1 VPRDTKRFF
10 DLVKFQTFF
19 SFLRTKKMAKNSARS
34 YRKNNRFSQI
44 PNSPI
49 QRSVFDRSHD
59 YKTTLDSGYLIPF
72 FVDEVLPGDT
82 FKLRVNAFV
91 RMNTLIAPFM
101 DNVFMDTFFFF
112 VPTRLVWDNWQ
123 RFCGEQKNPGD
134 STDFLIPSLSGT
146 NTFDNGTIFDYMG
159 LPTGVSLDP
168 ANTPINA
175 LPFRAY
181 NLIYNEWF
189 RDENLIDSIPVLTTD
204 GPDPISNYTLR
215 KRAKRHDYFTSALPW
230 PQKGPSVDVGLTGN
244 APVVGFGDGQ
254 TWNFMSNNSYSG
266 TQAVL
271 GNPTDVLD
279 NVGLQVF
286 TNREQFSTAN
296 MIPIMQETNQSGRW
310 ANIGNQDQSSGND
323 IKPTRAIRGDG
334 FYFPNGIL
342 SNSSGQ
348 QPYADLSGVSAITIN
363 DLRQAFQIQKF
374 YEKWARGG
382 SRYTE
387 TLRVMF
393 NVISPDARLQRPEYL
408 GGTHSRVNVVPTAQ
422 TSSTDAVSPQSNL
435 SAFGVLGDS
444 AHGFNK
450 SFVEHGYLIG
460 LVCLRADITYQ
471 QGLNRMWSRRQ
482 LFDFYWPTLAHL
494 GEQVV
499 YNKEIYA
506 QGTAEDNGV
515 FGYQER
521 YAEYRY
527 KPSMITGKLRS
538 TDAQTLDV
546 WHLAQKFETLPKL
559 NQDFIE
565 ENPPINR
572 VIAVQNEPQFFADF
586 WFDLKTSRPMP
597 VYSVPGLVDHF

>member
-1 VPRDTKRFF
+1 
-10 DLVKFQTFF
+10 
-19 SFLRTKKMAKNSARS
+19 MAKNSARS
-34 YRKNNRFSQI
+34 HRKNNRFSQI

-59 YKTTLDSGYLIPF
+59 YKTTMDAGYLIPF

-112 VPTRLVWDNWQ
+112 VPTRLVWDHWQ
-123 RFCGEQKNPGD
+123 RFCGEQKKPGD
-134 STDFLIPSLSGT
+134 STDFLIPQISGSP
-146 NTFDNGTIFDYMG
+146 NFAVGTIYDYMG
-159 LPTGVSLDP
+159 LPTGVSLDSQISP
-168 ANTPINA
+168 VNS
-175 LPFRAY
+175 LPLRAY

-189 RDENLIDSIPVLTTD
+189 RDENLIDSVAVPTSD
-204 GPDPISNYTLR
+204 GPDDIGTYKLLR
-215 KRAKRHDYFTSALPW
+215 RAKRHDYFTSALPW

-244 APVVGFGDGQ
+244 APVVGFGEDQ
-254 TWNFMSNNSYSG
+254 RWNFLSNNNYSG

-271 GNPTDVLD
+271 GNPVDVLD

-286 TNREQFSTAN
+286 TNREQFSTAH

-310 ANIGNQDQSSGND
+310 ANIGNQDQSNGND
-323 IKPTRAIRGDG
+323 ITPTRAIRGDG
-334 FYFPNGIL
+334 FYFPNGIFQ
-342 SNSSGQ
+342 NTSGV
-348 QPYADLSGVSAITIN
+348 QPYADLSGVSAISIN

-422 TSSTDAVSPQSNL
+422 TSSTDSVSPQSNL

-450 SFVEHGYLIG
+450 SFVEHGYVIG
-460 LVCLRADITYQ
+460 LCCLRADITYQ
-471 QGLNRMWSRRQ
+471 QGMNRMWSRRQ

-499 YNKEIYA
+499 YNREIYA
-506 QGTAEDNGV
+506 QGNSDDQGV

-538 TDAQTLDV
+538 TDAQSLDV
-546 WHLAQKFETLPKL
+546 WHLAQKFDSLPKL

>member
-1 VPRDTKRFF
+1 
-10 DLVKFQTFF
+10 
-19 SFLRTKKMAKNSARS
+19 MAKNSARS
-34 YRKNNRFSQI
+34 HRKNNRFSQI

-59 YKTTLDSGYLIPF
+59 YKTTMDAGYLVPF

-82 FKLRVNAFV
+82 FKLRVNAFI
-91 RMNTLIAPFM
+91 RMNTLVAPFM

-134 STDFLIPSLSGT
+134 STDFLIPSLSYLASDGNPST
-146 NTFDNGTIFDYMG
+146 FKFDNGSIFDYFG
-159 LPTGVSLDP
+159 LPTNVTFIGSNSSSHP
-168 ANTPINA
+168 TFINA

-189 RDENLIDSIPVLTTD
+189 RDENLIDSVTVPTGD
-204 GPDPISNYTLR
+204 GPDNTTLYKLL

-230 PQKGPSVDVGLTGN
+230 PQKGPSVDIGLTGN
-244 APVVGFGDGQ
+244 APVVGFGDDGGFSITKSYPIAANTAWSFQ
-254 TWNFMSNNSYSG
+254 DNSKGIQYSPRESSESGVPLLALPNAKFNN
-266 TQAVL
+266 VL
-271 GNPTDVLD
+271 G
-279 NVGLQVF
+279 F
-286 TNREQFSTAN
+286 
-296 MIPIMQETNQSGRW
+296 
-310 ANIGNQDQSSGND
+310 QDQNSDPASYRSLKALQGGSSS
-323 IKPTRAIRGDG
+323 
-334 FYFPNGIL
+334 YYELNGAKIT
-342 SNSSGQ
+342 SFAPGGI
-348 QPYADLSGVSAITIN
+348 YADLSDVSAITIN

-422 TSSTDAVSPQSNL
+422 TSSTDSVSPQSNL

-450 SFVEHGYLIG
+450 SFVEHGYVIG
-460 LVCLRADITYQ
+460 LCCLRADITYQ
-471 QGLNRMWSRRQ
+471 QGMNRMWSRRQ

-499 YNKEIYA
+499 YNREIYT
-506 QGTAEDNGV
+506 QGTAEDDGV

-538 TDAQTLDV
+538 TDAQSLDV
-546 WHLAQKFETLPKL
+546 WHLAQKFDSLPKL

>member
-1 VPRDTKRFF
+1 
-10 DLVKFQTFF
+10 
-19 SFLRTKKMAKNSARS
+19 MAKNTARFHK
-34 YRKNNRFSQI
+34 KNNRFSQI
-44 PNSPI
+44 PNSTI

-59 YKTTLDSGYLIPF
+59 YKTTLDAGYLIPF

-101 DNVFMDTFFFF
+101 DNVFLDTFFFF

-134 STDFLIPSLSGT
+134 STDFLIPSLSEK
-146 NTFDNGTIFDYMG
+146 NTFANGSIFDYMG
-159 LPTGVSLDP
+159 LPTGVALDP

-189 RDENLIDSIPVLTTD
+189 RDENLIDSVPVETGD

-215 KRAKRHDYFTSALPW
+215 KRAKRHDYFTSCLPW
-230 PQKGPSVDVGLTGN
+230 PQKGPQVDINLSSNSVVPVEMWSRTDPSVKKANWNDGVGIHFAGDINYASMYSDVGGDFVQRYSEAHPTVGTG
-244 APVVGFGDGQ
+244 
-254 TWNFMSNNSYSG
+254 
-266 TQAVL
+266 L
-271 GNPTDVLD
+271 
-279 NVGLQVF
+279 
-286 TNREQFSTAN
+286 
-296 MIPIMQETNQSGRW
+296 
-310 ANIGNQDQSSGND
+310 
-323 IKPTRAIRGDG
+323 RAILS
-334 FYFPNGIL
+334 PNVKFLNHNNTYG
-342 SNSSGQ
+342 NG
-348 QPYADLSGVSAITIN
+348 YADDPYVSWPSIEVN

-422 TSSTDAVSPQSNL
+422 TSSTDSVSPQSNL

-450 SFVEHGYLIG
+450 SFVEHGYVIG
-460 LVCLRADITYQ
+460 ICCLRADITYQ

-499 YNKEIYA
+499 YNREIYT
-506 QGTAEDNGV
+506 QGTADDNGV

-538 TDAQTLDV
+538 TDPQSLDV
-546 WHLAQKFETLPKL
+546 WHLAQKFDTLPKL
-559 NQDFIE
+559 NRDFIE
-565 ENPPINR
+565 ENPPIRR

-597 VYSVPGLVDHF
+597 VFSVPGLVDHF

>member
-1 VPRDTKRFF
+1 
-10 DLVKFQTFF
+10 
-19 SFLRTKKMAKNSARS
+19 MAKNTARS

-44 PNSPI
+44 PNSLI

-59 YKTTLDSGYLIPF
+59 YKTTMDSGYLIPF

-146 NTFDNGTIFDYMG
+146 NTFTNGSIFDYMG
-159 LPTGVSLDP
+159 LPTGVALDP

-204 GPDPISNYTLR
+204 GPDPVSNYTLR

-230 PQKGPSVDVGLTGN
+230 PQKGPSVEIGLSGN
-244 APVVGFGDGQ
+244 APVNGFDGSTSFDFVSPSFNGSVANGGFQ
-254 TWNFMSNNSYSG
+254 LGANNSNYLNGLKINWGRGATQGGLEGSQILQKQYGSG
-266 TQAVL
+266 YTNIIGQVGTSDTDFNFAGSLQGYNFKFAGGKLTAL
-271 GNPTDVLD
+271 GSTD
-279 NVGLQVF
+279 
-286 TNREQFSTAN
+286 
-296 MIPIMQETNQSGRW
+296 
-310 ANIGNQDQSSGND
+310 
-323 IKPTRAIRGDG
+323 
-334 FYFPNGIL
+334 GI
-342 SNSSGQ
+342 
-348 QPYADLSGVSAITIN
+348 YADLSGVNAVSIN

-422 TSSTDAVSPQSNL
+422 TSSTDSVSPQSNL

-450 SFVEHGYLIG
+450 SFVEHGYVIG

-499 YNKEIYA
+499 YNREIYT
-506 QGTAEDNGV
+506 QGTADDNGV

-538 TDAQTLDV
+538 TDPQTLDV
-546 WHLAQKFETLPKL
+546 WHLAQKFDTLPKL

>member
-1 VPRDTKRFF
+1 
-10 DLVKFQTFF
+10 
-19 SFLRTKKMAKNSARS
+19 MAKNTARS
-34 YRKNNRFSQI
+34 HRKNNRFSQI

-59 YKTTLDSGYLIPF
+59 YKTTMDSGYLIPF

-91 RMNTLIAPFM
+91 RLNTLIAPFM

-146 NTFDNGTIFDYMG
+146 NTFTNGSIFDYMG
-159 LPTGVSLDP
+159 LPTGVALDP

-204 GPDPISNYTLR
+204 GPDPVSNYTLR

-230 PQKGPSVDVGLTGN
+230 PQKGPSVEIGLSGN
-244 APVVGFGDGQ
+244 APVKGFDGSNSFDFVSPSFNGSVANGGFQ
-254 TWNFMSNNSYSG
+254 LGANNSNYLNGLKINWGSG
-266 TQAVL
+266 ATQGGLEGSQILQKQYGSGYTNIIGQVGSSDTNFKFAGSLQGYNFKFSGGKLTAL
-271 GNPTDVLD
+271 GSTD
-279 NVGLQVF
+279 
-286 TNREQFSTAN
+286 
-296 MIPIMQETNQSGRW
+296 
-310 ANIGNQDQSSGND
+310 
-323 IKPTRAIRGDG
+323 
-334 FYFPNGIL
+334 GI
-342 SNSSGQ
+342 
-348 QPYADLSGVSAITIN
+348 YADLSGVNAVSIN

-422 TSSTDAVSPQSNL
+422 TSSTDSVSPQSNL

-450 SFVEHGYLIG
+450 SFVEHGYVIG

-499 YNKEIYA
+499 YNREIYT
-506 QGTAEDNGV
+506 QGTADDNGV

-538 TDAQTLDV
+538 TDPQTLDV
-546 WHLAQKFETLPKL
+546 WHLAQKFDTLPKL

>member
-1 VPRDTKRFF
+1 
-10 DLVKFQTFF
+10 
-19 SFLRTKKMAKNSARS
+19 MAKNSARS
-34 YRKNNRFSQI
+34 HRKNNRFSQI

-59 YKTTLDSGYLIPF
+59 YKTTMDAGYLIPF

-146 NTFDNGTIFDYMG
+146 NTFVNGSIFDYMG

-204 GPDPISNYTLR
+204 GPDPVSNYTLR
-215 KRAKRHDYFTSALPW
+215 KRGKRHDYFTSALPW

-244 APVVGFGDGQ
+244 APVKGF
-254 TWNFMSNNSYSG
+254 
-266 TQAVL
+266 
-271 GNPTDVLD
+271 
-279 NVGLQVF
+279 
-286 TNREQFSTAN
+286 
-296 MIPIMQETNQSGRW
+296 
-310 ANIGNQDQSSGND
+310 DQSSSWSFGTSNGSNPDGYLAGIGTKYNGPDPDIYLSGWINQNMFSTPNLGPSVQFENLGSYGNQPLVIQD
-323 IKPTRAIRGDG
+323 
-334 FYFPNGIL
+334 PNHDLNQHRITGIFGKDFSFTGAL
-342 SNSSGQ
+342 TPKTPNSV
-348 QPYADLSGVSAITIN
+348 YADLSGVNAITIN

-422 TSSTDAVSPQSNL
+422 TSSTDSVSPQSNL

-450 SFVEHGYLIG
+450 SFVEHGYVIG
-460 LVCLRADITYQ
+460 LCCLRADITYQ

-494 GEQVV
+494 GEQVI
-499 YNKEIYA
+499 YNKEIYT

-538 TDAQTLDV
+538 TDAQSLDV
-546 WHLAQKFETLPKL
+546 WHLAQKFDSLPKL

-565 ENPPINR
+565 ENPPIAR

>member
-1 VPRDTKRFF
+1 
-10 DLVKFQTFF
+10 
-19 SFLRTKKMAKNSARS
+19 MAKNSARS
-34 YRKNNRFSQI
+34 HRKNNRFSQI

-146 NTFDNGTIFDYMG
+146 NTFTNGSIFDYMG
-159 LPTGVSLDP
+159 LPTGVALDP
-168 ANTPINA
+168 TNTPINA

-204 GPDPISNYTLR
+204 GPDPVSNYTLR

-230 PQKGPSVDVGLTGN
+230 PQKGPSVEVGLSGN
-244 APVVGFGDGQ
+244 APVKGF
-254 TWNFMSNNSYSG
+254 
-266 TQAVL
+266 
-271 GNPTDVLD
+271 
-279 NVGLQVF
+279 
-286 TNREQFSTAN
+286 
-296 MIPIMQETNQSGRW
+296 
-310 ANIGNQDQSSGND
+310 DQSSSWSFGTPNASNPDGYLAGIGTKYNGPDSDIYLTGWINQNMFSTPNLGPGVQFENLGSYGNQPLVIQD
-323 IKPTRAIRGDG
+323 
-334 FYFPNGIL
+334 PNHELNQHRITGIFGKDFSFTGAL
-342 SNSSGQ
+342 TPKTPNSI
-348 QPYADLSGVSAITIN
+348 YADLSGVNAITIN

-422 TSSTDAVSPQSNL
+422 TSSTDSVSPQSNL

-450 SFVEHGYLIG
+450 SFVEHGYVIG

-499 YNKEIYA
+499 YNKEIYT
-506 QGTAEDNGV
+506 QGTADDNGV

-546 WHLAQKFETLPKL
+546 WHLAQKFDTLPKL

-565 ENPPINR
+565 ENPPIAR

>member
-1 VPRDTKRFF
+1 
-10 DLVKFQTFF
+10 
-19 SFLRTKKMAKNSARS
+19 MAKNTARFH
-34 YRKNNRFSQI
+34 RKNNRFSQI

-59 YKTTLDSGYLIPF
+59 YKTTLDAGYLIPF

-134 STDFLIPSLSGT
+134 STDFLIPSLAGT
-146 NTFDNGTIFDYMG
+146 NKFASETIFDYMG
-159 LPTGVSLDP
+159 IPILVSLDP

-189 RDENLIDSIPVLTTD
+189 RDENLIDSVPVPTGD
-204 GPDPISNYTLR
+204 GPDNTDNYNLL

-230 PQKGPSVDVGLTGN
+230 PQKGPSVDISLTGEAPVYGNGKALGLYAGGNTWVGLIGKSTS
-244 APVVGFGDGQ
+244 A
-254 TWNFMSNNSYSG
+254 SG
-266 TQAVL
+266 TGRPQLSPNAT
-271 GNPTDVLD
+271 GRP
-279 NVGLQVF
+279 VG
-286 TNREQFSTAN
+286 E
-296 MIPIMQETNQSGRW
+296 
-310 ANIGNQDQSSGND
+310 NITSL
-323 IKPTRAIRGDG
+323 P
-334 FYFPNGIL
+334 F
-342 SNSSGQ
+342 
-348 QPYADLSGVSAITIN
+348 ADESYKAFGVVPDKNGVSGLVAGLDSVAAVSIN

-422 TSSTDAVSPQSNL
+422 TSSTDSVSPQSNL

-450 SFVEHGYLIG
+450 SFVEHGYVIG

-499 YNKEIYA
+499 YNREIYT
-506 QGTAEDNGV
+506 QGTADDNGV

-538 TDAQTLDV
+538 TDPQTLDV

>member
-1 VPRDTKRFF
+1 
-10 DLVKFQTFF
+10 
-19 SFLRTKKMAKNSARS
+19 MAKNTARS
-34 YRKNNRFSQI
+34 HRKNNRFSQI

-59 YKTTLDSGYLIPF
+59 YKTTMDSGYLIPF

-134 STDFLIPSLSGT
+134 PTDFLIPSLSGT
-146 NTFDNGTIFDYMG
+146 NTFTNGSIFDYMG
-159 LPTGVSLDP
+159 LPTGVALDP

-204 GPDPISNYTLR
+204 GPDPVSNYTLR

-230 PQKGPSVDVGLTGN
+230 PQKGPSVEIGLSGN
-244 APVVGFGDGQ
+244 APVNGFDGSTSFDFVSPSFNGTVVNGGFQ
-254 TWNFMSNNSYSG
+254 LGANNSNYLNGLKINWGSG
-266 TQAVL
+266 ATQGGLEGSQVL
-271 GNPTDVLD
+271 QKQHGSGYTNIIGQVGTSDTDF
-279 NVGLQVF
+279 NFAGSLQGYNF
-286 TNREQFSTAN
+286 KFSGGKLTALGS
-296 MIPIMQETNQSGRW
+296 T
-310 ANIGNQDQSSGND
+310 
-323 IKPTRAIRGDG
+323 DG
-334 FYFPNGIL
+334 I
-342 SNSSGQ
+342 
-348 QPYADLSGVSAITIN
+348 YADLSGVNAVSIN

-422 TSSTDAVSPQSNL
+422 TSSTDSVSPQSNL

-450 SFVEHGYLIG
+450 SFVEHGYVIG

-499 YNKEIYA
+499 YNREIYT
-506 QGTAEDNGV
+506 QGNEQDNGV

-538 TDAQTLDV
+538 TDPQTLDV
-546 WHLAQKFETLPKL
+546 WHLAQKFDTLPKL

>member
-1 VPRDTKRFF
+1 
-10 DLVKFQTFF
+10 
-19 SFLRTKKMAKNSARS
+19 MAKNSARS
-34 YRKNNRFSQI
+34 HRKNNRFSQI

-59 YKTTLDSGYLIPF
+59 YKTTMDAGFLVPF

-82 FKLRVNAFV
+82 FKLRVNSFV
-91 RMNTLIAPFM
+91 RMNTLVAPFM

-123 RFCGEQKNPGD
+123 RFCGEQKKPGD
-134 STDFLIPSLSGT
+134 STDFLIPVLNLTGK
-146 NTFDNGTIFDYMG
+146 FDNGSIYDYMG
-159 LPTGVSLDP
+159 LPTNVNISFEF
-168 ANTPINA
+168 NPINS

-189 RDENLIDSIPVLTTD
+189 RDENLIDSVPVPTGD
-204 GPDPISNYTLR
+204 GPDDLSNFKLL

-244 APVVGFGDGQ
+244 APIVGFGESH
-254 TWNFMSNNSYSG
+254 TWNVTSSPVNSSSSNSWQLGMDKSAG
-266 TQAVL
+266 FQAY
-271 GNPTDVLD
+271 LD
-279 NVGLQVF
+279 
-286 TNREQFSTAN
+286 
-296 MIPIMQETNQSGRW
+296 
-310 ANIGNQDQSSGND
+310 SSGPEGANLAHVLQHKSNSGWSEVVAQD
-323 IKPTRAIRGDG
+323 STGAKLRNISSIRGTNGSFYELNKAHLYPEEG
-334 FYFPNGIL
+334 F
-342 SNSSGQ
+342 S
-348 QPYADLSGVSAITIN
+348 PYADLSGVSAISIN

-422 TSSTDAVSPQSNL
+422 TSSTDSVSPQSNL

-450 SFVEHGYLIG
+450 SFVEHGYVIG
-460 LVCLRADITYQ
+460 LVSLRADITYQ

-538 TDAQTLDV
+538 TDPQTLDV
-546 WHLAQKFETLPKL
+546 WHLAQKFDTLPKL

>member
-1 VPRDTKRFF
+1 
-10 DLVKFQTFF
+10 
-19 SFLRTKKMAKNSARS
+19 MAKNSARS
-34 YRKNNRFSQI
+34 HRKTNRFSQI

-59 YKTTLDSGYLIPF
+59 YKTTMDAAYLIPF

-134 STDFLIPSLSGT
+134 STDFLIPILSGT
-146 NTFDNGTIFDYMG
+146 NTFTNGSIFDYMG
-159 LPTGVSLDP
+159 LPTGVALDP
-168 ANTPINA
+168 SNTPINA

-189 RDENLIDSIPVLTTD
+189 RDENLLDSIAVPTGD
-204 GPDPISNYTLR
+204 GPDPVSNYNLR
-215 KRAKRHDYFTSALPW
+215 RRCKRHDYFTSALPW
-230 PQKGPSVDVGLTGN
+230 PQKGPSVEITPTSGKYSPLVYIGRGN
-244 APVVGFGDGQ
+244 
-254 TWNFMSNNSYSG
+254 S
-266 TQAVL
+266 
-271 GNPTDVLD
+271 
-279 NVGLQVF
+279 
-286 TNREQFSTAN
+286 STAGTIN
-296 MIPIMQETNQSGRW
+296 
-310 ANIGNQDQSSGND
+310 
-323 IKPTRAIRGDG
+323 
-334 FYFPNGIL
+334 L
-342 SNSSGQ
+342 SEGQ
-348 QPYADLSGVSAITIN
+348 QVMFGNFYKGGDVTGTISYLSVPSTGDISTPLVSDPGNYFGVQTEVGVANTAVSIN

-422 TSSTDAVSPQSNL
+422 TSSTDSVSPQSNL

-444 AHGFNK
+444 SHGFNK
-450 SFVEHGYLIG
+450 SFVEHGYVIG
-460 LVCLRADITYQ
+460 LCCLRADVTYQ

-499 YNKEIYA
+499 YNREIYT
-506 QGTAEDNGV
+506 QGTEEDNGV

-538 TDAQTLDV
+538 TDPQTLDV
-546 WHLAQKFETLPKL
+546 WHLAQKFENLPKL
-559 NQDFIE
+559 NYVFIE
-565 ENPPINR
+565 EDPPIHR
-572 VIAVQNEPQFFADF
+572 VLAVQNEPQFFADF
-586 WFDLKTSRPMP
+586 WFDLKTSRAMP

>member
-1 VPRDTKRFF
+1 
-10 DLVKFQTFF
+10 
-19 SFLRTKKMAKNSARS
+19 MAKNSARS

-59 YKTTLDSGYLIPF
+59 YKTTLDAGYLIPF

-123 RFCGEQKNPGD
+123 RFCGEKKNPGD

-146 NTFDNGTIFDYMG
+146 NKFAPETIFDYMG
-159 LPTGVSLDP
+159 LPTLVSLDP

-189 RDENLIDSIPVLTTD
+189 RDENLIDSVAVPTGD
-204 GPDPISNYTLR
+204 GPDDTDNYNLL

-244 APVVGFGDGQ
+244 APVVGFGDGSR
-254 TWNFMSNNSYSG
+254 WNFSSNNTYSG
-266 TQAVL
+266 IQAIF
-271 GNPTDVLD
+271 GNPVDVQG
-279 NVGLQVF
+279 NIGLQVF
-286 TNREQFSTAN
+286 TNREMFSTA
-296 MIPIMQETNQSGRW
+296 MMVPIMQETNQSDRW
-310 ANIGNQDQSSGND
+310 ANIGNQDQSNGDN
-323 IKPTRAIRGDG
+323 INPTRAIRGDG
-334 FYFPNGIL
+334 FYLPNGIL
-342 SNSSGQ
+342 ENSSGVT
-348 QPYADLSGVSAITIN
+348 PYADLSGVSAITIN

-422 TSSTDAVSPQSNL
+422 TSSTDSVSPQSNL

-450 SFVEHGYLIG
+450 SFVEHGYVIG

-482 LFDFYWPTLAHL
+482 LFDFYWPSLAHL

-499 YNKEIYA
+499 YNKEIYT
-506 QGTAEDNGV
+506 QGTADDNGV

-538 TDAQTLDV
+538 TDPQSLDV
-546 WHLAQKFETLPKL
+546 WHLAQKFDSLPKL
-559 NQDFIE
+559 NRDFIE
-565 ENPPINR
+565 ENPPIRR

>member
-1 VPRDTKRFF
+1 
-10 DLVKFQTFF
+10 
-19 SFLRTKKMAKNSARS
+19 MAKNSARS
-34 YRKNNRFSQI
+34 HRKNNRFSQI

-59 YKTTLDSGYLIPF
+59 YKTTLDAGYLIPF

-123 RFCGEQKNPGD
+123 RFCGEKKNPGD
-134 STDFLIPSLSGT
+134 NTDFLIPCLTHYPGNNNIITKFTPGS
-146 NTFDNGTIFDYMG
+146 IFDYMG
-159 LPTGVSLDP
+159 LPTSTNSPESTISFYV
-168 ANTPINA
+168 NA

-189 RDENLIDSIPVLTTD
+189 RDENLIDSVSVPTGD
-204 GPDPISNYTLR
+204 GPDDVSFYKLL

-244 APVVGFGDGQ
+244 APITGFGEGSTWQFALPSGNKGDWWIYDKDGITNEPSLTGNSFLPLGATEETLQ
-254 TWNFMSNNSYSG
+254 FEGSSILQGLSGTSYSFKNG
-266 TQAVL
+266 VL
-271 GNPTDVLD
+271 THKTGPDLKV
-279 NVGLQVF
+279 
-286 TNREQFSTAN
+286 
-296 MIPIMQETNQSGRW
+296 
-310 ANIGNQDQSSGND
+310 
-323 IKPTRAIRGDG
+323 
-334 FYFPNGIL
+334 
-342 SNSSGQ
+342 
-348 QPYADLSGVSAITIN
+348 DLSGVSAITIN

-408 GGTHSRVNVVPTAQ
+408 GGTHSRINVVPTAQ
-422 TSSTDAVSPQSNL
+422 TSSTDSVSPQSNL

-450 SFVEHGYLIG
+450 SFVEHGYVIG

-499 YNKEIYA
+499 YNREIYA
-506 QGTAEDNGV
+506 QGTADDNGV

-538 TDAQTLDV
+538 TDPQTLDV
-546 WHLAQKFETLPKL
+546 WHLAQKFDSLPKL

-565 ENPPINR
+565 ENPPIAR

>member
-1 VPRDTKRFF
+1 
-10 DLVKFQTFF
+10 
-19 SFLRTKKMAKNSARS
+19 MAKNSARS
-34 YRKNNRFSQI
+34 HRKNNRFSQI

-123 RFCGEQKNPGD
+123 RFCGEKKNPGD

-189 RDENLIDSIPVLTTD
+189 RDENLIDSIPVLTND

-230 PQKGPSVDVGLTGN
+230 PQKGPSVEVGLTGN
-244 APVVGFGDGQ
+244 APVKGFGEGS
-254 TWNFMSNNSYSG
+254 TWKFSLPSGTTGDWFLYDNGGIKNGPSLTGNSFLPLGATKKTLQFEGSSILQSLSGNSYS
-266 TQAVL
+266 
-271 GNPTDVLD
+271 
-279 NVGLQVF
+279 F
-286 TNREQFSTAN
+286 TNGEL
-296 MIPIMQETNQSGRW
+296 IHQSGPDL
-310 ANIGNQDQSSGND
+310 I
-323 IKPTRAIRGDG
+323 
-334 FYFPNGIL
+334 
-342 SNSSGQ
+342 
-348 QPYADLSGVSAITIN
+348 ADLSGVSAITIN

-422 TSSTDAVSPQSNL
+422 TSSTDSVSPQSNL

-450 SFVEHGYLIG
+450 SFVEHGYVIG

-506 QGTAEDNGV
+506 QGTADDNGV

-546 WHLAQKFETLPKL
+546 WHLAQKFDTLPKL

>member
-1 VPRDTKRFF
+1 
-10 DLVKFQTFF
+10 
-19 SFLRTKKMAKNSARS
+19 MAKNSARS
-34 YRKNNRFSQI
+34 HKKNNRFSQI

-59 YKTTLDSGYLIPF
+59 YKTTMDAGYLIPF

-123 RFCGEQKNPGD
+123 KFCGEQKNPGD

-146 NTFDNGTIFDYMG
+146 NTFTNGSIFDYMG
-159 LPTGVSLDP
+159 LPTGVALDP

-181 NLIYNEWF
+181 NLIFNEWF
-189 RDENLIDSIPVLTTD
+189 RDENLIGSIPVETGD

-244 APVVGFGDGQ
+244 APIVGFDNSHS
-254 TWNFMSNNSYSG
+254 WNFSNDPRLPSFSDGWRLGYISNPSTDNGFIGASFRSNFTQSNPARGWQNGNGKVDGSYSRVI
-266 TQAVL
+266 QQ
-271 GNPTDVLD
+271 LD
-279 NVGLQVF
+279 ESNSAGLVSMRGQDFPSGHFTF
-286 TNREQFSTAN
+286 TNGIISSTV
-296 MIPIMQETNQSGRW
+296 SG
-310 ANIGNQDQSSGND
+310 
-323 IKPTRAIRGDG
+323 
-334 FYFPNGIL
+334 F
-342 SNSSGQ
+342 
-348 QPYADLSGVSAITIN
+348 QPYADLSGVSAVSIN

-393 NVISPDARLQRPEYL
+393 NVVSPDARLQRPEYL

-422 TSSTDAVSPQSNL
+422 TSSTDSVSPQSNL
-435 SAFGVLGDS
+435 SAFGVLGAS
-444 AHGFNK
+444 SHGFNK
-450 SFVEHGYLIG
+450 SFVEHGYVIG
-460 LVCLRADITYQ
+460 LCCLRADITYQ

-499 YNKEIYA
+499 YNREIYA
-506 QGTAEDNGV
+506 QGTADDNGV

-538 TDAQTLDV
+538 TDAQSVDV
-546 WHLAQKFETLPKL
+546 LAYE
-559 NQDFIE
+559 IE
-565 ENPPINR
+565 SEI
-572 VIAVQNEPQFFADF
+572 
-586 WFDLKTSRPMP
+586 S
-597 VYSVPGLVDHF
+597 S

>member
-1 VPRDTKRFF
+1 
-10 DLVKFQTFF
+10 
-19 SFLRTKKMAKNSARS
+19 MAKNSARS
-34 YRKNNRFSQI
+34 HRKNNRFSQI

-59 YKTTLDSGYLIPF
+59 YKTTLDAGYLIPF

-123 RFCGEQKNPGD
+123 KFCGEKKNPGD

-146 NTFDNGTIFDYMG
+146 NKFAPETIFDYMG
-159 LPTGVSLDP
+159 IPTLVSLDP

-189 RDENLIDSIPVLTTD
+189 RDENLIDSVAVPTGD
-204 GPDPISNYTLR
+204 GPDDTDNYNLL

-244 APVVGFGDGQ
+244 APVVGFGEDQ
-254 TWNFMSNNSYSG
+254 RWKISSNDSYSG
-266 TQAVL
+266 SQAVF
-271 GNPTDVLD
+271 GDPTDVQD
-279 NVGLQVF
+279 NIGLQVF
-286 TNREQFSTAN
+286 TNREMFSTA
-296 MIPIMQETNQSGRW
+296 MMVPIMQQTNQSGRW
-310 ANIGNQDQSSGND
+310 ANIGNQDQSNGDN
-323 IKPTRAIRGDG
+323 INPTRAIRGDG
-334 FYFPNGIL
+334 FYFPDAIL
-342 SNSSGQ
+342 QNTSGV

-422 TSSTDAVSPQSNL
+422 TSSTDSVSPQSNL

-450 SFVEHGYLIG
+450 SFVEHGYVIG

-471 QGLNRMWSRRQ
+471 QGLNRLWSRRQ

-499 YNKEIYA
+499 YNKEIYT
-506 QGTAEDNGV
+506 QGTADDNGV

-538 TDAQTLDV
+538 TDPQSLDV
-546 WHLAQKFETLPKL
+546 WHLAQKFESLPKL
-559 NQDFIE
+559 NRDFIE
-565 ENPPINR
+565 ENPPIRR

>member
-1 VPRDTKRFF
+1 
-10 DLVKFQTFF
+10 
-19 SFLRTKKMAKNSARS
+19 MAKNSARS
-34 YRKNNRFSQI
+34 HRKNNRFSQI

-59 YKTTLDSGYLIPF
+59 YKTTMDAGYLIPF

-134 STDFLIPSLSGT
+134 STDFLIPSLAGT
-146 NTFDNGTIFDYMG
+146 NKFSAGEIFDYMG
-159 LPTGVSLDP
+159 IPTNVVINSTS
-168 ANTPINA
+168 TPINA

-189 RDENLIDSIPVLTTD
+189 RDENLIDSIPVNTGD
-204 GPDPISNYTLR
+204 GPDLVTDYTLR

-244 APVVGFGDGQ
+244 APIVGFGDSDNTWTFTNNRGVAPTGEGWQLGRNNVTLMPTHDNQYIGASFLGHISAGNQARAWQQGPYETVDNYYQVMYQ
-254 TWNFMSNNSYSG
+254 TSDEDATG
-266 TQAVL
+266 L
-271 GNPTDVLD
+271 
-279 NVGLQVF
+279 VGLRGF
-286 TNREQFSTAN
+286 
-296 MIPIMQETNQSGRW
+296 
-310 ANIGNQDQSSGND
+310 QDPASF
-323 IKPTRAIRGDG
+323 
-334 FYFPNGIL
+334 FYFNKGSLSPSNPDGI
-342 SNSSGQ
+342 
-348 QPYADLSGVSAITIN
+348 YADLSGVSAITIN

-408 GGTHSRVNVVPTAQ
+408 GGTHSRINVVPTAQ
-422 TSSTDAVSPQSNL
+422 TSSTDSVSPQSNL

-450 SFVEHGYLIG
+450 SFVEHGYVIG

-499 YNKEIYA
+499 YNREIYT
-506 QGTAEDNGV
+506 QGTADDNGV

-538 TDAQTLDV
+538 TDPQTLDI
-546 WHLAQKFETLPKL
+546 WHLAQKFDTLPKL

>member
-1 VPRDTKRFF
+1 
-10 DLVKFQTFF
+10 
-19 SFLRTKKMAKNSARS
+19 MAKNSARS
-34 YRKNNRFSQI
+34 HRKDNRFSQI

-59 YKTTLDSGYLIPF
+59 YKTTMNAGYLIPF

-112 VPTRLVWDNWQ
+112 VPSRLVWDNWQ

-146 NTFDNGTIFDYMG
+146 NTFTNGSIFDYMG

-204 GPDPISNYTLR
+204 GPDPVSNYTLR
-215 KRAKRHDYFTSALPW
+215 KRGKRHDYFTSALPW
-230 PQKGPSVDVGLTGN
+230 PQKGPSVEVGLTGN
-244 APVVGFGDGQ
+244 APVKGF
-254 TWNFMSNNSYSG
+254 
-266 TQAVL
+266 
-271 GNPTDVLD
+271 
-279 NVGLQVF
+279 
-286 TNREQFSTAN
+286 
-296 MIPIMQETNQSGRW
+296 
-310 ANIGNQDQSSGND
+310 DQSSSWSFGTSNGSNPAGYLAGIGTKYNGPDSDIYLSGWINQNMFSTPNLGPSVQFENLGSYGNQPLVIQD
-323 IKPTRAIRGDG
+323 PNHDLNQHRITGIFGKDFSFTGALTPTT
-334 FYFPNGIL
+334 PN
-342 SNSSGQ
+342 SV
-348 QPYADLSGVSAITIN
+348 YADLSGVNAITIN

-450 SFVEHGYLIG
+450 SFVEHGYVIG

-499 YNKEIYA
+499 YNKEIYT
-506 QGTAEDNGV
+506 QGTAEDDGV

-538 TDAQTLDV
+538 TDPQTLDV
-546 WHLAQKFETLPKL
+546 WHLAQKFDTLPKL

>member
-1 VPRDTKRFF
+1 
-10 DLVKFQTFF
+10 
-19 SFLRTKKMAKNSARS
+19 MAKNSARS
-34 YRKNNRFSQI
+34 HRKNNRFSQI

-59 YKTTLDSGYLIPF
+59 YKTTLDAGYLIPF

-123 RFCGEQKNPGD
+123 RFCGEQKKPGD

-146 NTFDNGTIFDYMG
+146 NKFAHETIFDYMG
-159 LPTGVSLDP
+159 IPTNVALDP
-168 ANTPINA
+168 ANTPVNA

-189 RDENLIDSIPVLTTD
+189 RDENLIDPVNVPTGD
-204 GPDPISNYTLR
+204 GPDDTDYYNLL

-230 PQKGPSVDVGLTGN
+230 PQKGPSVEISPTSGKYSPLVYIGRGN
-244 APVVGFGDGQ
+244 
-254 TWNFMSNNSYSG
+254 S
-266 TQAVL
+266 
-271 GNPTDVLD
+271 
-279 NVGLQVF
+279 
-286 TNREQFSTAN
+286 STA
-296 MIPIMQETNQSGRW
+296 G
-310 ANIGNQDQSSGND
+310 
-323 IKPTRAIRGDG
+323 AI
-334 FYFPNGIL
+334 NL
-342 SNSSGQ
+342 SEGQ
-348 QPYADLSGVSAITIN
+348 QVVFGNFYKGGDVTGTISYLSVPSTGDITTPLVSNPGGYFGVQTEVGVANTAVSIN

-450 SFVEHGYLIG
+450 SFVEHGYIIG

-471 QGLNRMWSRRQ
+471 QGLNRLWSRRQ

-499 YNKEIYA
+499 YNREIYT

-538 TDAQTLDV
+538 TDAQSLDV
-546 WHLAQKFETLPKL
+546 WHLAQKFDSLPKL
-559 NQDFIE
+559 NKDFIE

-572 VIAVQNEPQFFADF
+572 VIAVQKEPQFFADF

>member
-1 VPRDTKRFF
+1 M
-10 DLVKFQTFF
+10 
-19 SFLRTKKMAKNSARS
+19 SKNSARRRQRS
-34 YRKNNRFSQI
+34 NHFSQI

-146 NTFDNGTIFDYMG
+146 NTFTNGSIFDYMG
-159 LPTGVSLDP
+159 LPTGVPLDP

-189 RDENLIDSIPVLTTD
+189 RDENLIDSISVLTND

-244 APVVGFGDGQ
+244 APIVGFGKDGYKFSFTTDPTGLQ
-254 TWNFMSNNSYSG
+254 PPSSFWQLGSEGDRTSKL
-266 TQAVL
+266 QAFFGSPVNV
-271 GNPTDVLD
+271 GNPARVWQ
-279 NVGLQVF
+279 N
-286 TNREQFSTAN
+286 
-296 MIPIMQETNQSGRW
+296 
-310 ANIGNQDQSSGND
+310 
-323 IKPTRAIRGDG
+323 
-334 FYFPNGIL
+334 Y
-342 SNSSGQ
+342 NSSTSGWNDVIQ
-348 QPYADLSGVSAITIN
+348 QQDESSSIRLTGLRGNGSSSSYHFSGGYLLPSDSSQTPYADLSGVSAITIN

-422 TSSTDAVSPQSNL
+422 TSSTDSVSPQSNL

-450 SFVEHGYLIG
+450 SFVEHGYVIG
-460 LVCLRADITYQ
+460 LVSLRADITYQ

-499 YNKEIYA
+499 YNKEIYT
-506 QGTAEDNGV
+506 QGTPDDNGV

-546 WHLAQKFETLPKL
+546 WHLAQKFDALPKL

>member
-1 VPRDTKRFF
+1 
-10 DLVKFQTFF
+10 
-19 SFLRTKKMAKNSARS
+19 MAKNSARS
-34 YRKNNRFSQI
+34 HRKNNRFSQI

-59 YKTTLDSGYLIPF
+59 YKTTLDAGYLIPF

-134 STDFLIPSLSGT
+134 STDFLIPSLTHTSGSNNIIT
-146 NTFDNGTIFDYMG
+146 KFTPGSIFDYMG
-159 LPTGVSLDP
+159 LPTSTNSPDS
-168 ANTPINA
+168 NTPFYVNA

-189 RDENLIDSIPVLTTD
+189 RDENLIDSVPVPTGD
-204 GPDPISNYTLR
+204 GPDDVNNFKIL

-244 APVVGFGDGQ
+244 APIVGFGKDHSW
-254 TWNFMSNNSYSG
+254 TV
-266 TQAVL
+266 T
-271 GNPTDVLD
+271 
-279 NVGLQVF
+279 
-286 TNREQFSTAN
+286 
-296 MIPIMQETNQSGRW
+296 
-310 ANIGNQDQSSGND
+310 SS
-323 IKPTRAIRGDG
+323 
-334 FYFPNGIL
+334 L
-342 SNSSGQ
+342 SNSSSSNSWQLGMANGDGFQ
-348 QPYADLSGVSAITIN
+348 AYLDASGSTGVNIARVLQHKTESGWSEVVVQNSDGDQLRDISSIRGTNGSFYELNKAHLFPDDGFSPYADLSGVSAITIN

-422 TSSTDAVSPQSNL
+422 TSSTDSVSPQSNL

-450 SFVEHGYLIG
+450 SFVEHGYVIG
-460 LVCLRADITYQ
+460 LVSLRADITYQ

-506 QGTAEDNGV
+506 QGTDDDNGV

-538 TDAQTLDV
+538 SDPQTLDV
-546 WHLAQKFETLPKL
+546 WHLAQKFDTLPKL

>member
-1 VPRDTKRFF
+1 M
-10 DLVKFQTFF
+10 
-19 SFLRTKKMAKNSARS
+19 SKNSARRRQRS
-34 YRKNNRFSQI
+34 NHFSQI

-49 QRSVFDRSHD
+49 QRSIFDRSHD
-59 YKTTLDSGYLIPF
+59 YKTTMDAGYLIPF
-72 FVDEVLPGDT
+72 FLDEVLPGDT

-146 NTFDNGTIFDYMG
+146 NTFTNGSIFDYMG
-159 LPTGVSLDP
+159 LPTDVSLDP

-189 RDENLIDSIPVLTTD
+189 RDENLIDSITVLTND
-204 GPDPISNYTLR
+204 GPDPVSNYTLR

-230 PQKGPSVDVGLTGN
+230 PQKGPSVEVGLSGN
-244 APVVGFGDGQ
+244 APVKGFDKSTNWVFGTPNGSNPAGYLAGIGNNYNGLDDNISLRGWINQEMFTSGGDGSVVQ
-254 TWNFMSNNSYSG
+254 FEN
-266 TQAVL
+266 L
-271 GNPTDVLD
+271 G
-279 NVGLQVF
+279 
-286 TNREQFSTAN
+286 S
-296 MIPIMQETNQSGRW
+296 W
-310 ANIGNQDQSSGND
+310 GNQPLIVKDPSDESNYHPITGIFSKD
-323 IKPTRAIRGDG
+323 FSFTGALTPST
-334 FYFPNGIL
+334 PN
-342 SNSSGQ
+342 SV
-348 QPYADLSGVSAITIN
+348 YADLSGVNSISIN

-422 TSSTDAVSPQSNL
+422 TSSTDSVSPQSNL

-450 SFVEHGYLIG
+450 SFVEHGYVIG

-499 YNKEIYA
+499 YNKEIYT
-506 QGTAEDNGV
+506 QGTADDNGV

-546 WHLAQKFETLPKL
+546 WHLAQKFDSLPKL

-565 ENPPINR
+565 ENPPIAR

>member
-1 VPRDTKRFF
+1 
-10 DLVKFQTFF
+10 
-19 SFLRTKKMAKNSARS
+19 MAKNSARS
-34 YRKNNRFSQI
+34 HRKNNRFSQI

-59 YKTTLDSGYLIPF
+59 YKTTMDAGYLIPF

-82 FKLRVNAFV
+82 FKLRVNSFV

-146 NTFDNGTIFDYMG
+146 NTFTNGSIFDYMG

-204 GPDPISNYTLR
+204 GPDPVSNYTLR
-215 KRAKRHDYFTSALPW
+215 KRGKRHDYFTSALPW
-230 PQKGPSVDVGLTGN
+230 PQKGPSVEVGLTGN
-244 APVVGFGDGQ
+244 APVKGF
-254 TWNFMSNNSYSG
+254 
-266 TQAVL
+266 
-271 GNPTDVLD
+271 
-279 NVGLQVF
+279 
-286 TNREQFSTAN
+286 
-296 MIPIMQETNQSGRW
+296 
-310 ANIGNQDQSSGND
+310 DQSSSWSFG
-323 IKPTRAIRGDG
+323 T
-334 FYFPNGIL
+334 PNGSNPDGYLAGIGTKYNGPDSDIYL
-342 SNSSGQ
+342 SGWINQNMFSTPSLGPSVQFENLGSYGNQPLVIQDPNHDLNQHRITGIFGKDFSFKGALTPTAPNSV
-348 QPYADLSGVSAITIN
+348 YADLSGVNAITIN

-450 SFVEHGYLIG
+450 SFVEHGYVIG

-499 YNKEIYA
+499 YNKEIYT
-506 QGTAEDNGV
+506 QGTAEDDGV

-538 TDAQTLDV
+538 TDPQTLDV
-546 WHLAQKFETLPKL
+546 WHLAQKFDTLPKL

>member
-1 VPRDTKRFF
+1 
-10 DLVKFQTFF
+10 
-19 SFLRTKKMAKNSARS
+19 MAKNTARS
-34 YRKNNRFSQI
+34 HRKNNRFSQI

-59 YKTTLDSGYLIPF
+59 YKTTMDAGYLIPF

-112 VPTRLVWDNWQ
+112 VPSRLVWDNWQ

-146 NTFDNGTIFDYMG
+146 NTFTNGSIFDYMG

-168 ANTPINA
+168 SNTPINA

-189 RDENLIDSIPVLTTD
+189 RDENLIDSIAVPTND

-230 PQKGPSVDVGLTGN
+230 PQKGPSVDIGLTGN
-244 APVVGFGDGQ
+244 APVKGFNYTDTWRLTGKNEDSKWSLWSNVGINYKPSQGSESGIPLMALPRSNYDGKLGFQNQSDGTSYTPMTEMFGNLFTSGYDFS
-254 TWNFMSNNSYSG
+254 NAILESNN
-266 TQAVL
+266 
-271 GNPTDVLD
+271 P
-279 NVGLQVF
+279 
-286 TNREQFSTAN
+286 
-296 MIPIMQETNQSGRW
+296 
-310 ANIGNQDQSSGND
+310 
-323 IKPTRAIRGDG
+323 DG
-334 FYFPNGIL
+334 V
-342 SNSSGQ
+342 
-348 QPYADLSGVSAITIN
+348 YADLSGVSAITIN

-422 TSSTDAVSPQSNL
+422 TSSTDSVSPQSNL

-450 SFVEHGYLIG
+450 SFVEHGYVIG

-499 YNKEIYA
+499 YNREIYT
-506 QGTAEDNGV
+506 QGTADDNGV

-538 TDAQTLDV
+538 TDPQTLDV
-546 WHLAQKFETLPKL
+546 WHLAQKFDTLPKL

>member
-1 VPRDTKRFF
+1 
-10 DLVKFQTFF
+10 
-19 SFLRTKKMAKNSARS
+19 MAKNSARS
-34 YRKNNRFSQI
+34 HRKNNRFSQI

-59 YKTTLDSGYLIPF
+59 YKTTMDAGYLIPF

-91 RMNTLIAPFM
+91 RMNTLVAPFM

-112 VPTRLVWDNWQ
+112 VPSRLVWDNWQ

-146 NTFDNGTIFDYMG
+146 NTFANGSIFDYMG
-159 LPTGVSLDP
+159 LPTGVALDP

-189 RDENLIDSIPVLTTD
+189 RDENLIDSIPVTTGD

-230 PQKGPSVDVGLTGN
+230 PQKGPSVEVGLSGN
-244 APVVGFGDGQ
+244 APVVGFDKDHSWVFSNVYGYSEQGWQLGYAGSPTSNSDYIGAAFRGSFEQSNTARSWQNSSFLVDGIHNRVIQ
-254 TWNFMSNNSYSG
+254 QLDDVKSSG
-266 TQAVL
+266 LISLRGA
-271 GNPTDVLD
+271 G
-279 NVGLQVF
+279 
-286 TNREQFSTAN
+286 S
-296 MIPIMQETNQSGRW
+296 
-310 ANIGNQDQSSGND
+310 SSGNYSFGGGHLVMQ
-323 IKPTRAIRGDG
+323 AGDD
-334 FYFPNGIL
+334 
-342 SNSSGQ
+342 SA
-348 QPYADLSGVSAITIN
+348 PYADLSGVNAVSIN
-363 DLRQAFQIQKF
+363 DLREAFQIQKF

-408 GGTHSRVNVVPTAQ
+408 GGTHSRINVVPTAQ
-422 TSSTDAVSPQSNL
+422 TSSTDNVSPQSNL

-450 SFVEHGYLIG
+450 SFVEHGYVIG
-460 LVCLRADITYQ
+460 LCCLRADITYQ

-499 YNKEIYA
+499 YNREIYT
-506 QGTAEDNGV
+506 QGTADDNGV

-538 TDAQTLDV
+538 TDPQTLDV
-546 WHLAQKFETLPKL
+546 WHLAQKFDTLPKL

-565 ENPPINR
+565 ENPPIAR

>member
-1 VPRDTKRFF
+1 
-10 DLVKFQTFF
+10 
-19 SFLRTKKMAKNSARS
+19 MAKNSARS
-34 YRKNNRFSQI
+34 HRKNNRFSQI

-59 YKTTLDSGYLIPF
+59 YKTTLDAGYLIPF

-91 RMNTLIAPFM
+91 RMNTLVAPFM
-101 DNVFMDTFFFF
+101 DNVFFDSFFFF
-112 VPTRLVWDNWQ
+112 VPSRLVWDNWQ

-146 NTFDNGTIFDYMG
+146 NTFINGSIFDYMG
-159 LPTGVSLDP
+159 LPTGVALDP
-168 ANTPINA
+168 ATTPINA

-189 RDENLIDSIPVLTTD
+189 RDENLIDSIPVTTGD
-204 GPDPISNYTLR
+204 GPDPVSNYTLR

-244 APVVGFGDGQ
+244 APVRGFGKDTDWIYGSGNLPSGF
-254 TWNFMSNNSYSG
+254 TGGIG
-266 TQAVL
+266 TQYNGLDSNKAIFAW
-271 GNPTDVLD
+271 GNQEMFTYD
-279 NVGLQVF
+279 NNGNSMLYDGNGSFGNKPLGLQDQGAESNIHPVTGIF
-286 TNREQFSTAN
+286 GKEFSFRGAL
-296 MIPIMQETNQSGRW
+296 
-310 ANIGNQDQSSGND
+310 
-323 IKPTRAIRGDG
+323 KP
-334 FYFPNGIL
+334 
-342 SNSSGQ
+342 SNTDSV
-348 QPYADLSGVSAITIN
+348 YADLSGVSAITIN

-422 TSSTDAVSPQSNL
+422 TSSTDSVSPQSNL

-450 SFVEHGYLIG
+450 SFVEHGYVIG
-460 LVCLRADITYQ
+460 LCCLRADITYQ

-499 YNKEIYA
+499 YNREIYT
-506 QGTAEDNGV
+506 QGTADDNGV

-538 TDAQTLDV
+538 TDAQSLDV
-546 WHLAQKFETLPKL
+546 WHLAQKFDSLPKL

-565 ENPPINR
+565 ENPPISR

>member
-1 VPRDTKRFF
+1 
-10 DLVKFQTFF
+10 
-19 SFLRTKKMAKNSARS
+19 MAKNSARS
-34 YRKNNRFSQI
+34 HRKNNRFSQI

-91 RMNTLIAPFM
+91 RMNTLISPFM

-146 NTFDNGTIFDYMG
+146 NTFTNGTIFDYMG

-189 RDENLIDSIPVLTTD
+189 RDENLIESIPVLTTD
-204 GPDPISNYTLR
+204 GPDPVSNYTLR

-230 PQKGPSVDVGLTGN
+230 PQKGPSVEVGLSGN
-244 APVVGFGDGQ
+244 APVKGFDKSTNWVFGSPNGSNPAGFVAGIGSNYNGLDDNISLRGWINQEMFTSGGDG
-254 TWNFMSNNSYSG
+254 S
-266 TQAVL
+266 VL
-271 GNPTDVLD
+271 
-279 NVGLQVF
+279 
-286 TNREQFSTAN
+286 QFENLGS
-296 MIPIMQETNQSGRW
+296 W
-310 ANIGNQDQSSGND
+310 GNQLLTVQDPNDQSNYHPISG
-323 IKPTRAIRGDG
+323 IFGKEFSFTGALTPST
-334 FYFPNGIL
+334 PN
-342 SNSSGQ
+342 SV
-348 QPYADLSGVSAITIN
+348 YADLSGVNAITIN

-422 TSSTDAVSPQSNL
+422 TSSTDSVSPQSNL

-450 SFVEHGYLIG
+450 SFVEHGYVIG
-460 LVCLRADITYQ
+460 LCCLRADITYQ

-499 YNKEIYA
+499 YNREIYT
-506 QGTAEDNGV
+506 QGTADDNGV

-546 WHLAQKFETLPKL
+546 WHLAQKFDTLPKL

-565 ENPPINR
+565 ENPPIDR
-572 VIAVQNEPQFFADF
+572 VIAVRDEPQFFADF

>member
-1 VPRDTKRFF
+1 
-10 DLVKFQTFF
+10 
-19 SFLRTKKMAKNSARS
+19 MAKNNSRRRQRS
-34 YRKNNRFSQI
+34 NHFSQI

-59 YKTTLDSGYLIPF
+59 YKTTMDSGYLIPF

-146 NTFDNGTIFDYMG
+146 NTFTNGSIYDYFG
-159 LPTGVSLDP
+159 LPTGVPINP
-168 ANTPINA
+168 ANTPINS

-189 RDENLIDSIPVLTTD
+189 RDENLIDSIPVPTGD
-204 GPDPISNYTLR
+204 GPDAISNFTLR

-244 APVVGFGDGQ
+244 APVVGFDSSH
-254 TWNFMSNNSYSG
+254 TFSLNNFSSNSPSG
-266 TQAVL
+266 LGWQLGSMKSSGGIRARFGAPSSGSNPAHIWQQDVDPSQEGYVVQQDSSGSNLLTLKYLKNNVSDSIFL
-271 GNPTDVLD
+271 GNLKLIGD
-279 NVGLQVF
+279 N
-286 TNREQFSTAN
+286 
-296 MIPIMQETNQSGRW
+296 
-310 ANIGNQDQSSGND
+310 
-323 IKPTRAIRGDG
+323 G
-334 FYFPNGIL
+334 F
-342 SNSSGQ
+342 
-348 QPYADLSGVSAITIN
+348 QPYADLSEVSAITIN

-422 TSSTDAVSPQSNL
+422 TSSTDSVSPQSNL

-450 SFVEHGYLIG
+450 SFVEHGYVIG

-499 YNKEIYA
+499 YNKEIYT
-506 QGTAEDNGV
+506 QGTADDNGV

-527 KPSMITGKLRS
+527 KPSMITGKLCS
-538 TDAQTLDV
+538 TDTQTLDV
-546 WHLAQKFETLPKL
+546 WHLAQKFDTLPKL